1 MTTVGEK
8 MPRSGARAKKSRG
21 KARKSTTPRDPT
33 PPAPA
38 NAFEAL
44 AASEED
50 EPSDGEEEEPEPE
63 QERQDAAGADGAV
76 QPTNASTS
84 SLPDSGATE
93 GGSSLA
99 EDILAAPSTLPA
111 QDPVRVETAAYLRRC
126 MLDGTTPPAW
136 VMELVLPGS
145 SRPAAGPSKEQVQEV
160 RGDSLPQNLDVVFE
174 RVQGP
179 PTPTTPVQQSSSS
192 DSNCTSP
199 PDQSYPATQTARTT
213 SAAEARTTSAVA
225 ATHAEARTTS
235 AVAANHAAPTSPHY
249 GNFSIKKSDLPP
261 SLKLQ
266 GLPTEDVPEIMALF
280 RSRIRL
286 HAPEGTP
293 DSVIDH
299 HAVRHLAH
307 LVSGEAAST
316 MNQIQCETL
325 EWRTDKELAQLSADN
340 GAIEIRAPCNWREWV
355 DAFTNLFS
363 PVNRIFLLARTVSN
377 LQQGNNESVDSYG
390 LRVTQAYARLLAEAK
405 RTAPPNVSPYKHA
418 WQTSLMATFEAGLVP
433 HIRLE
438 LIREDPSLTYQASR
452 TRAKKHE
459 TNALRAAPTKKP

>member
-1 MTTVGEK
+1 MVDWADLIGL
-8 MPRSGARAKKSRG
+8 GLG
-21 KARKSTTPRDPT
+21 LGL
-33 PPAPA
+33 
-38 NAFEAL
+38 L

-63 QERQDAAGADGAV
+63 LERQDAAGADGAV

-84 SLPDSGATE
+84 GPPDSGATE

-235 AVAANHAAPTSPHY
+235 AVAATHAAPTSPHY
-249 GNFSIKKSDLPP
+249 G
-261 SLKLQ
+261 
-266 GLPTEDVPEIMALF
+266 
-280 RSRIRL
+280 
-286 HAPEGTP
+286 
-293 DSVIDH
+293 
-299 HAVRHLAH
+299 
-307 LVSGEAAST
+307 
-316 MNQIQCETL
+316 
-325 EWRTDKELAQLSADN
+325 
-340 GAIEIRAPCNWREWV
+340 
-355 DAFTNLFS
+355 
-363 PVNRIFLLARTVSN
+363 
-377 LQQGNNESVDSYG
+377 
-390 LRVTQAYARLLAEAK
+390 
-405 RTAPPNVSPYKHA
+405 
-418 WQTSLMATFEAGLVP
+418 TF
-433 HIRLE
+433 
-438 LIREDPSLTYQASR
+438 Q
-452 TRAKKHE
+452 
-459 TNALRAAPTKKP
+459 

>member
-1 MTTVGEK
+1 M
-8 MPRSGARAKKSRG
+8 
-21 KARKSTTPRDPT
+21 
-33 PPAPA
+33 
-38 NAFEAL
+38 
-44 AASEED
+44 
-50 EPSDGEEEEPEPE
+50 
-63 QERQDAAGADGAV
+63 
-76 QPTNASTS
+76 
-84 SLPDSGATE
+84 
-93 GGSSLA
+93 
-99 EDILAAPSTLPA
+99 
-111 QDPVRVETAAYLRRC
+111 
-126 MLDGTTPPAW
+126 
-136 VMELVLPGS
+136 
-145 SRPAAGPSKEQVQEV
+145 
-160 RGDSLPQNLDVVFE
+160 
-174 RVQGP
+174 
-179 PTPTTPVQQSSSS
+179 
-192 DSNCTSP
+192 
-199 PDQSYPATQTARTT
+199 
-213 SAAEARTTSAVA
+213 
-225 ATHAEARTTS
+225 
-235 AVAANHAAPTSPHY
+235 
-249 GNFSIKKSDLPP
+249 KKSDLPP

-363 PVNRIFLLARTVSN
+363 PVNRIVLLARTVSN

-459 TNALRAAPTKKP
+459 TNALRAAPTPHPTTYASAVTGTSPGPDRQLITSMANIEKAIVSKLTAARGRGTVSYTPLTLPTIYPV

>member
-1 MTTVGEK
+1 

-235 AVAANHAAPTSPHY
+235 AVAENHAAPTSPHY
-249 GNFSIKKSDLPP
+249 GNRSPYPNWTTQTRLN
-261 SLKLQ
+261 LKLS
-266 GLPTEDVPEIMALF
+266 PT
-280 RSRIRL
+280 S
-286 HAPEGTP
+286 
-293 DSVIDH
+293 
-299 HAVRHLAH
+299 
-307 LVSGEAAST
+307 
-316 MNQIQCETL
+316 
-325 EWRTDKELAQLSADN
+325 
-340 GAIEIRAPCNWREWV
+340 
-355 DAFTNLFS
+355 
-363 PVNRIFLLARTVSN
+363 
-377 LQQGNNESVDSYG
+377 
-390 LRVTQAYARLLAEAK
+390 
-405 RTAPPNVSPYKHA
+405 
-418 WQTSLMATFEAGLVP
+418 
-433 HIRLE
+433 
-438 LIREDPSLTYQASR
+438 
-452 TRAKKHE
+452 
-459 TNALRAAPTKKP
+459 